1 MACFSV
7 EQGWLTAKL
16 VLLKNNGVL
25 MSTSVERATI
35 NWGRCIHID
44 DVIDDQYV
52 NSLIP
57 KILELR
63 RESSAP
69 ITVAINSPGG
79 SLAALDVLLG
89 LLTGPDQDGQVCEIV
104 TVSVRNA
111 YSAAA
116 NFLAFGNYAVALPHS
131 EILFHDVRYSGM
143 EDVTPASARIA
154 AARLQNANE
163 EFSLKLAT
171 RVFRRL
177 VWNYVDLRG
186 NFNQYQ
192 NTYPEVHETY
202 TRAIATCQKPEG
214 ANGRADIAGFATALF
229 AEVSPSSETLINATL
244 AHLARW
250 GLMTSVAN
258 ELPKYK
264 EKGSRKPGL
273 LDGTKNLFDSVMKE
287 KKSKNASEIWNRME
301 LDIHLFSLMLVE
313 NITKAEPAKNFSF
326 TKTLEDV
333 LDDFKLIESINDSS
347 HKKVITRNMLRH
359 DHMFFTKEELELV
372 RGDDEGERKRL
383 IEIAR
388 PNAQLFWYFCVLL
401 CRELFNGEHIL
412 SPYDAQVLGIVD
424 EVAGGGR
431 VSSRRDYRKQKAAKA
446 LQSQAEVGGSTGTGS
461 A

>member
-1 MACFSV
+1 M
-7 EQGWLTAKL
+7 T
-16 VLLKNNGVL
+16 
-25 MSTSVERATI
+25 TPVERATI

-57 KILELR
+57 KILDLR

-111 YSAAA
+111 HSAAA

-163 EFSLKLAT
+163 EFSLKLAA

-177 VWNYVDLRG
+177 VWNYVDLKR
-186 NFNQYQ
+186 NFAEYQ
-192 NTYPEVHETY
+192 QTFPEVYETF
-202 TRAIATCQKPEG
+202 TQAIAACQAPEG

-229 AEVSPSSETLINATL
+229 AEVSQSSEALINATL
-244 AHLARW
+244 AHLGRW
-250 GLMTSVAN
+250 GLMTSVADV
-258 ELPKYK
+258 LPKYK

-273 LDGTKNLFDSVMKE
+273 LDGTKSLFDSVMKA
-287 KKSKNASEIWNRME
+287 KKSKNAGDIWGKAE
-301 LDIHLFSLMLVE
+301 LDIHLFSLLLVE
-313 NITKAEPAKNFSF
+313 SLTKVESTKNFNFS
-326 TKTLEDV
+326 KTLEVV
-333 LDDFKLIESINDSS
+333 LDDFKLIESINNPS
-347 HKKVITRNMLRH
+347 HKRVITRNMLRH
-359 DHMFFTKEELELV
+359 DHMFFTDDELKIV
-372 RGDDEGERKRL
+372 RGDDEAERKRL
-383 IEIAR
+383 IEVAR

-412 SPYDAQVLGIVD
+412 SPDDAQVLGIVD

-431 VSSRRDYRKQKAAKA
+431 VQSRRDYRKQKAAKA
-446 LQSQAEVGGSTGTGS
+446 QEPQANLSGSLATGS
-461 A
+461 L